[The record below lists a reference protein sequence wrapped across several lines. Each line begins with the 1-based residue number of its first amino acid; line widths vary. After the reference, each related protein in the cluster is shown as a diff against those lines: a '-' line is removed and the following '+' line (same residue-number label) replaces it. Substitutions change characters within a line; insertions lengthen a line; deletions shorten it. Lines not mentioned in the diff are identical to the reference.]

1 MQVPRFWHCE
11 WVKVPS
17 KFDSQVSWRI
27 PRWGW
32 SEESLEAAKKLAIER
47 ADATKQ
53 RWSSETAEKVG
64 RWYPNNSYFV
74 QPPREE
80 ILQEL
85 VDDSGEVE
93 GWVSRNRYG
102 VLVLNTDR
110 LVIIDIDHKRVNP
123 LKSFVRKNVLGW
135 LGQSQES
142 EEEKLIRLC
151 REIKD
156 DSFRLYRTFAGWRVL
171 LLSRSVRGVSD
182 DSLKLLRRFPVDPLY
197 VKLCQEQRCFRARL
211 TAKPWRMAIE
221 RPPCAFPRGE
231 AMEEAFRLW
240 EAEYNRS
247 ATGFRV
253 CQKIYGDEQPCE
265 QLRKLIALHDQ
276 LCQADLALPLA

>member
-32 SEESLEAAKKLAIER
+32 SGESLEAAKQVAIER
-47 ADATKQ
+47 VMATKQ
-53 RWSSETAEKVG
+53 GWSLGTAEKVG
-64 RWYPNNSYFV
+64 RWYPDNSYFV

-85 VDDSGEVE
+85 VDASGEVE
-93 GWVSRNRYG
+93 GWISRNRYG

-110 LVIIDIDHKRVNP
+110 LVIIDIDRKTVNAF
-123 LKSFVRKNVLGW
+123 KSFVRKNVLGW
-135 LGQSQES
+135 LGQAQES
-142 EEEKLIRLC
+142 EEEKLLGLC

-171 LLSRSVRGVSD
+171 LVSRSVRGVD
-182 DSLKLLRRFPVDPLY
+182 DNSLKLLQRFPVDPLY
-197 VKLCQEQRCFRARL
+197 VRLCQQQRCFRARL
-211 TAKPWRMAIE
+211 TAKPWRISVE
-221 RPPCAFPRGE
+221 RPPCKFPRSE
-231 AMEEAFRLW
+231 AMEEEFRLW
-240 EAEYNRS
+240 EGEYNQV
-247 ATGFRV
+247 AIGFRV
-253 CQKIYGDEQPCE
+253 CERIYGDEEPCE
-265 QLRKLIALHDQ
+265 QLKKLVALHDQ
-276 LCQADLALPLA
+276 LCQVSSALPLA